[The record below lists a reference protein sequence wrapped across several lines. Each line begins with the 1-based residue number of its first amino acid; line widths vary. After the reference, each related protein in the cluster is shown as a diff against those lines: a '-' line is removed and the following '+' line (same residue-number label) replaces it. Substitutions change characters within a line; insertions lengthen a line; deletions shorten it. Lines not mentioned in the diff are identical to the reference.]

1 MFMLA
6 QLKPDELEAVQE
18 LERQASVRV
27 LALRDLD
34 IETASVD
41 AALLEKIKDLEER
54 LGLCLVAVR

>member
-1 MFMLA
+1 MYMLA

-18 LERQASVRV
+18 FERQANVRI

-34 IETASVD
+34 ID
-41 AALLEKIKDLEER
+41 AAAIDSALLDKIKHLEEK